1 FADVLPELRKK
12 GKFILNSVDKKK
24 MQTLTNKIKLYQQEL
39 KRTKKQSYGNK
50 TGKGFIYVIKVK
62 TAMDGQQKTCYKI
75 GYTANLEKRLATY
88 RTGNPDLELEYQE
101 NLKCNK
107 KQLETVAERYIDM
120 LADFGVPDKVFKDAT
135 GVDEILDQAIGYYL
149 NEDEV
154 EEDDEDYGEL
164 EF

>member
-1 FADVLPELRKK
+1 M
-12 GKFILNSVDKKK
+12 LNETQVGDIWL
-24 MQTLTNKIKLYQQEL
+24 MFVEY
-39 KRTKKQSYGNK
+39 
-50 TGKGFIYVIKVK
+50 
-62 TAMDGQQKTCYKI
+62 MD
-75 GYTANLEKRLATY
+75 
-88 RTGNPDLELEYQE
+88 
-101 NLKCNK
+101 K

-120 LADFGVPDKVFKDAT
+120 LADFGVPDKVLQEAV